1 MSLSLIFDIATSLL
15 LARWK
20 QTLVAAIGVTFGVT
34 AFIALLGF
42 MSGLNELLDGLILNR
57 IPHVRLYQEIKPSTH
72 QPVQLY
78 NLYREN
84 YNFIRSLKSG
94 YNRNDIYNSQALL
107 RAVKQDSSILGAAP
121 RVTAQSFFSAGAINI
136 TGVVNGIDVESEVN
150 LFHFGDYVIGT
161 DPIELKN
168 TKNGIVLGKILA
180 DQLLVEIGDIV
191 YLTTADGR
199 RFPLKVVGFFQS
211 GLADIDKVQSYASLA
226 TVQKLMGKSGSYVT
240 DIALK
245 LKNIDQ
251 APVIATQYSKLFSID
266 AEDIQTANAQ
276 FETGSSIRSI
286 ISYSVGITLLIVA
299 GFGIYNIL
307 NMMIYE
313 QMDTIAILKAIG
325 FSGKDIERIFLII
338 ALAIGVAGGIAGLCV
353 GFLLSFAIDQVP
365 FTTRAL
371 PTITTYPVNYSLVFY
386 IIGFAFSMI
395 TTYLAGW
402 FPSKKASRTDP
413 VSIIRGK

>member
-1 MSLSLIFDIATSLL
+1 MSLSLILDIAKSLL

-20 QTLVAAIGVTFGVT
+20 QTLIAAVGVTFGVT

-42 MSGLNELLDGLILNR
+42 MNGLNELLDGLILNR
-57 IPHVRLYQEIKPSTH
+57 VPHVRLYHDIKPSPE
-72 QPVQLY
+72 QPVQLFH
-78 NLYREN
+78 LYRGN

-107 RAVKQDSSILGAAP
+107 KAVKQDAAVLGAAP
-121 RVTAQSFFSAGAINI
+121 RLTTQAFFSAGAINI
-136 TGVVNGIDVESEVN
+136 TGVVNGIDVESEIN
-150 LFHFGDYVIGT
+150 LFHFGDYVI
-161 DPIELKN
+161 DANPIELKN
-168 TKNGIVLGKILA
+168 TTNGIVLGKILA
-180 DQLLVEIGDIV
+180 EQLLVEIGDIV
-191 YLTTADGR
+191 HLTTADGS

-226 TVQKLMGKSGSYVT
+226 TVQKLMGKPGSYVT

-245 LKNIDQ
+245 LKNIDL
-251 APVIATQYSKLFSID
+251 APGVAKHYSKLFSID

-313 QMDTIAILKAIG
+313 KMDTIAILKAIG
-325 FSGKDIERIFLII
+325 FSGKDIQRIFLII
-338 ALAIGVAGGIAGLCV
+338 ALAIGVAGGLAGLCF
-353 GFLLSFAIDQVP
+353 GLLLSLAIDQVP

-386 IIGFAFSMI
+386 IIGFVFSLI

-402 FPSKKASRTDP
+402 FPSKKASKADP